1 VLADDLLELL
11 TPPIDAGDR
20 EDTTAQ

>member
-1 VLADDLLELL
+1 LADDLLDVL